1 MSNISEMIE
10 SGIVLIEIHTKTQNE
25 CVPITNGNDPRIWK
39 HLRYYSNHDWLCM
52 ILALEELQDIY
63 PDTFDAGHITIFDK
77 AKQILVDNITHTDK
91 VMLLKENR
99 SINWRAFMSMREVW
113 NKIVG
118 NNVVNVVQVNPL
130 LDTLSHRMAV

>member
-1 MSNISEMIE
+1 
-10 SGIVLIEIHTKTQNE
+10 
-25 CVPITNGNDPRIWK
+25 
-39 HLRYYSNHDWLCM
+39 M

-77 AKQILVDNITHTDK
+77 AKQILVDNITHSDK

-118 NNVVNVVQVNPL
+118 NTVVNVVQVNPL
-130 LDTLSHRMAV
+130 LDTVSHRIAM